1 MLDYIAL
8 LLVLA
13 YSSLFIAGSL
23 QLHQIIVSRKF
34 KLRTIRNGII
44 FILTLA
50 SLLRIIFWCKV
61 VTPSYSPNQL
71 IMAIYFLPVWMDFA
85 GLSLLAVFYAETLLN
100 GSDKYKQY
108 KVFTHTLASSY
119 HSISSHL
126 LHFLLQYYPIKLC
139 AFVNCIF
146 FILSLLISVLLN
158 DKATSSGTKESI
170 ATGFSVYAAFL
181 DFLLSGLL
189 GFLGHKFYDSYT
201 HRKISLRILPRSI
214 KTFALI
220 NWYVVF
226 AYVARGLFTAAVG
239 SERMIPVSE
248 GEINFN
254 GHHRV
259 TAVTILFFFM
269 VTEWLP
275 SVCILF
281 LLWRRIVPK
290 HLKLRYKM
298 YAKDHEFNVLTH

>member
-1 MLDYIAL
+1 M
-8 LLVLA
+8 
-13 YSSLFIAGSL
+13 
-23 QLHQIIVSRKF
+23 
-34 KLRTIRNGII
+34 
-44 FILTLA
+44 
-50 SLLRIIFWCKV
+50 
-61 VTPSYSPNQL
+61 
-71 IMAIYFLPVWMDFA
+71 
-85 GLSLLAVFYAETLLN
+85 
-100 GSDKYKQY
+100 
-108 KVFTHTLASSY
+108 
-119 HSISSHL
+119 
-126 LHFLLQYYPIKLC
+126 
-139 AFVNCIF
+139 
-146 FILSLLISVLLN
+146 LLN
-158 DKATSSGTKESI
+158 DKATSASTKESI
-170 ATGFSVYAAFL
+170 ATCFSVYAAFL

-248 GEINFN
+248 GEINYN

-259 TAVTILFFFM
+259 TAITILFFFI

-281 LLWRRIVPK
+281 LLWRRILPK
-290 HLKLRYKM
+290 HFKRKYNI
-298 YAKDHEFNVLTH
+298 YTKDHEFNVRTQYLLPSAFYLFDHLRRMERTRTPMVMITV